1 MALTKTRVWNNTEP
15 GKVAQAV
22 IMGIRGTDGESYVIE
37 ADPASATGIPV
48 SDAKLDVALST
59 RASEATQ
66 LLVKAKTDNLDVA
79 LSTRATEATVQKLR
93 EWPYATYNTQRLTQ
107 GALTDTWEFLNGVT
121 VVGTIVITYTVANG
135 PIDNV
140 AYSPALAV

>member
-37 ADPASATGIPV
+37 ADPAVATGIPV

-59 RASEATQ
+59 RASEAT
-66 LLVKAKTDNLDVA
+66 L
-79 LSTRATEATVQKLR
+79 QKLR
-93 EWPYATYNTQRLTQ
+93 EWPYATWDKQKLTQ
-107 GALTDTWEFLNGVT
+107 GVLTDTWEYLDGVA
-121 VVGTIVITYTVANG
+121 VVGTIVITYTDATKG

-140 AYSPALAV
+140 AYSPDQVV